1 LSNSTRNHAAQESAR
16 RTGAVSQTHVEVDV
30 MDFREKVAVVTGAS
44 SGIGKLTAI
53 TLAQA
58 GATVVATARRDNLLQ
73 EVSAACRKHTA
84 DSCHIAGD
92 LGDKAF
98 ALRLIDETVQRF
110 GRIDILVNN
119 AAVPMHRPLYEISA
133 EDAEEV
139 MRINFLSCLW
149 TSFAAIPHM
158 LVQGEANAEG
168 GVIVNVSSFAATVV
182 PTHETIYAASKGAM
196 NAFTRGLWNDL
207 AGSGIH
213 CALVIPGPIDT
224 EIWDKFE
231 DENAYSGT
239 KYPAQL
245 VADEIITSIRER
257 RFEVTVPRRNPQL
270 VTARL
275 LATLIPAVIRKGV
288 ARMNPVSPQLVR
300 DAIARARAGLRMGL
314 PRS

>member
-1 LSNSTRNHAAQESAR
+1 
-16 RTGAVSQTHVEVDV
+16 
-30 MDFREKVAVVTGAS
+30 MDFRAKVAVVTGAS
-44 SGIGKLTAI
+44 SGIGRLTALS
-53 TLAQA
+53 LAQA
-58 GATVVATARRDNLLQ
+58 GATVVATARRDSLLQ
-73 EVSAACRKHTA
+73 DVSAACREHTP
-84 DSCHIAGD
+84 DSCHITGD
-92 LGDKAF
+92 LGEQAF
-98 ALRLIDETVQRF
+98 AETLVQETVERF

-119 AAVPMHRPLYEISA
+119 AAVPMHRPIYEISA
-133 EDAEEV
+133 ADAEEV

-158 LVQGEANAEG
+158 LLQGAAGAEG

-196 NAFTRGLWNDL
+196 NGFTRGLWNDL

-231 DENAYSGT
+231 DDNAYSGP

-245 VADEIITSIRER
+245 VADEILTSIRER

-275 LATLIPAVIRKGV
+275 LATLIPSLIRKGV
-288 ARMNPVSPQLVR
+288 ARMNPVAPQVVR
-300 DAIARARAGLRMGL
+300 DALARARAGRRMGE
-314 PRS
+314 R

>member
-1 LSNSTRNHAAQESAR
+1 
-16 RTGAVSQTHVEVDV
+16 
-30 MDFREKVAVVTGAS
+30 MDFRAKVAVVTGAS
-44 SGIGKLTAI
+44 SGIGRVTAL

-58 GATVVATARRDNLLQ
+58 GATVVATARRENLLQ
-73 EVSAACRKHTA
+73 EVSAACREHTP

-92 LGDKAF
+92 LGEKAF
-98 ALRLIDETVQRF
+98 AEKLVAGTVERF

-119 AAVPMHRPLYEISA
+119 AAVPMHRPIYEISA
-133 EDAEEV
+133 EEVEEV

-158 LVQGEANAEG
+158 LVQGEASEEG

-196 NAFTRGLWNDL
+196 NGFTRGLWNDL

-224 EIWDKFE
+224 EIWDKF
-231 DENAYSGT
+231 DDDKAYSGT

-245 VADEIITSIRER
+245 VADEILLAIRER

-275 LATLIPAVIRKGV
+275 LATLIPSLIRKGV
-288 ARMNPVSPQLVR
+288 ARMNPVSPQVVSAAR
-300 DAIARARAGLRMGL
+300 VRARAGRRMGL
-314 PRS
+314 RQP

>member
-1 LSNSTRNHAAQESAR
+1 
-16 RTGAVSQTHVEVDV
+16 

-44 SGIGKLTAI
+44 SGIGRVTAV

-58 GATVVATARRDNLLQ
+58 GVTVVATARRESLLQ
-73 EVSAACRKHTA
+73 QVSAACREYTA

-98 ALRLIDETVQRF
+98 AQRLIEDTVARF

-119 AAVPMHRPLYEISA
+119 AAVPMHRPLYDISA
-133 EDAEEV
+133 EDAEDV
-139 MRINFLSCLW
+139 MRVNFLSCLW
-149 TSFAAIPHM
+149 TTFAAIPHM
-158 LVQGEANAEG
+158 LIQGEANAEG

-182 PTHETIYAASKGAM
+182 PTHETVYAASKGAM

-231 DENAYSGT
+231 DDHAYSGK

-245 VADEIITSIRER
+245 VADEILASIRER

-275 LATLIPAVIRKGV
+275 LATLIPSVIRKGV

-300 DAIARARAGLRMGL
+300 DAIARARAGLPLGSS
-314 PRS
+314 RS

>member
-1 LSNSTRNHAAQESAR
+1 
-16 RTGAVSQTHVEVDV
+16 
-30 MDFREKVAVVTGAS
+30 MDFRAKVAVVTGAS
-44 SGIGKLTAI
+44 SGIGRVTAL
-53 TLAQA
+53 TLARA
-58 GATVVATARRDNLLQ
+58 GATVVATARRESLLQ
-73 EVSAACRKHTA
+73 EVSAACCEYTP

-98 ALRLIDETVQRF
+98 AERLVEETVERF

-119 AAVPMHRPLYEISA
+119 AAVPMHRPIYEISA
-133 EDAEEV
+133 AEAEDV

-158 LVQGEANAEG
+158 LMQGEASEEG
-168 GVIVNVSSFAATVV
+168 GVIVNVSSFAATVA
-182 PTHETIYAASKGAM
+182 PTYESIYAASKGAM
-196 NAFTRGLWNDL
+196 NGFTRGLWNDL

-213 CALVIPGPIDT
+213 CVLVIPGPIDT

-231 DENAYSGT
+231 DENAYGGT

-245 VADEIITSIRER
+245 VADEILLAIAKR

-275 LATLIPAVIRKGV
+275 LATLIPALIRKGV
-288 ARMNPVSPQLVR
+288 ARMSPVAPQVVR
-300 DAIARARAGLRMGL
+300 DARARARAGRRMGEHT
-314 PRS
+314 

>member
-1 LSNSTRNHAAQESAR
+1 
-16 RTGAVSQTHVEVDV
+16 
-30 MDFREKVAVVTGAS
+30 MDFRAKVAVVTGAS
-44 SGIGKLTAI
+44 SGIGKVTAV

-58 GATVVATARRDNLLQ
+58 GATVVATARRENLLQ
-73 EVSAACRKHTA
+73 DVSAACREYSS
-84 DSCHIAGD
+84 DSCHMAGD

-98 ALRLIDETVQRF
+98 AERLVEETVARF

-133 EDAEEV
+133 ADAEDV

-149 TSFAAIPHM
+149 TTFAAIPHM
-158 LVQGEANAEG
+158 LIQGEANEEG

-231 DENAYSGT
+231 DDHAYSGR

-245 VADEIITSIRER
+245 VADEILTSIRER

-275 LATLIPAVIRKGV
+275 LATLVPSVIRKGV
-288 ARMNPVSPQLVR
+288 ARMNPVSPHRVR
-300 DAIARARAGLRMGL
+300 DAIARARAGLPMGL
-314 PRS
+314 RKP

>member
-1 LSNSTRNHAAQESAR
+1 MDL
-16 RTGAVSQTHVEVDV
+16 RT
-30 MDFREKVAVVTGAS
+30 KVAVVTGAS
-44 SGIGKLTAI
+44 SGIGRVTAV

-58 GATVVATARRDNLLQ
+58 GATVVATARRENLLQ
-73 EVSAACRKHTA
+73 DVSAACQKYSG

-92 LGDKAF
+92 LGDKIF
-98 ALRLIDETVQRF
+98 AERLIEETVERF

-119 AAVPMHRPLYEISA
+119 AAVPMHRPIYEISA
-133 EDAEEV
+133 QDAEDV
-139 MRINFLSCLW
+139 MRVNFLSCLW
-149 TSFAAIPHM
+149 TTFAAIPHM
-158 LVQGEANAEG
+158 LIQGEASEEG

-231 DENAYSGT
+231 DEHAYSGT

-245 VADEIITSIRER
+245 VADEILSAIRER

-275 LATLIPAVIRKGV
+275 LATLIPAIIRKGV
-288 ARMNPVSPQLVR
+288 ARMNPVSPQHVC
-300 DAIARARAGLRMGL
+300 DAIARARAGLPMGSR
-314 PRS
+314 RS

>member
-1 LSNSTRNHAAQESAR
+1 
-16 RTGAVSQTHVEVDV
+16 
-30 MDFREKVAVVTGAS
+30 MDFRAKVAVVTGAS
-44 SGIGKLTAI
+44 SGIGRVTAL
-53 TLAQA
+53 TLARA
-58 GATVVATARRDNLLQ
+58 GATVVATARRESLLQ
-73 EVSAACRKHTA
+73 EVSAACREHTP

-98 ALRLIDETVQRF
+98 AEKLVEETVERF

-119 AAVPMHRPLYEISA
+119 AAVPMHRPIYEISA
-133 EDAEEV
+133 EEAEEV

-149 TSFAAIPHM
+149 TTFAAIPHM
-158 LVQGEANAEG
+158 LVQGAASGEG

-196 NAFTRGLWNDL
+196 NGFTRGLWSDL

-231 DENAYSGT
+231 DANAYSGT

-245 VADEIITSIRER
+245 VADEILSAIAAR

-275 LATLIPAVIRKGV
+275 LATLIPALIRKGV
-288 ARMNPVSPQLVR
+288 ARMNPVAPQVVR
-300 DAIARARAGLRMGL
+300 DALARAREGRRMGL
-314 PRS
+314 RQR

>member
-1 LSNSTRNHAAQESAR
+1 
-16 RTGAVSQTHVEVDV
+16 
-30 MDFREKVAVVTGAS
+30 MDFRAKVAVVTGAS
-44 SGIGKLTAI
+44 SGIGRLTALS
-53 TLAQA
+53 LAQA

-73 EVSAACRKHTA
+73 EVSAACREHTL

-92 LGDKAF
+92 LGEKAF
-98 ALRLIDETVQRF
+98 AEKLVEETVERF

-119 AAVPMHRPLYEISA
+119 AAVPMHRSIYEISA
-133 EDAEEV
+133 AEAEEV
-139 MRINFLSCLW
+139 LRINFLSCLW
-149 TSFAAIPHM
+149 TSFAAIPYM
-158 LVQGEANAEG
+158 LLQSESSEEG
-168 GVIVNVSSFAATVV
+168 GVIVNVSSFAATVC

-196 NAFTRGLWNDL
+196 NSFTRGLWNDL

-231 DENAYSGT
+231 DANAYKGT

-245 VADEIITSIRER
+245 VADEILTSIRER

-275 LATLIPAVIRKGV
+275 LATLIPSLIRKGV
-288 ARMNPVSPQLVR
+288 ARMNPVAPQLVR
-300 DAIARARAGLRMGL
+300 AARVRARAGRRMGE
-314 PRS
+314 R

>member
-1 LSNSTRNHAAQESAR
+1 
-16 RTGAVSQTHVEVDV
+16 
-30 MDFREKVAVVTGAS
+30 MDFRAKVAVVTGAS
-44 SGIGKLTAI
+44 SGIGRVTAV

-58 GATVVATARRDNLLQ
+58 GATVVATARRESLLQ
-73 EVSAACRKHTA
+73 DVSAACREHTG

-92 LGDKAF
+92 LGDRAF
-98 ALRLIDETVQRF
+98 AEHLIEETVARF

-119 AAVPMHRPLYEISA
+119 AAVPMHRPLYQISA
-133 EDAEEV
+133 NDAEDV
-139 MRINFLSCLW
+139 MRVNFLSCLW
-149 TSFAAIPHM
+149 TTFAAIPHM
-158 LVQGEANAEG
+158 LVQGEANEAGG

-213 CALVIPGPIDT
+213 CVLVIPGPIDT

-231 DENAYSGT
+231 DEHAYSGT

-245 VADEIITSIRER
+245 VADEILCAIRER

-275 LATLIPAVIRKGV
+275 LATLIPAIIRKGV

-300 DAIARARAGLRMGL
+300 DAVERARAGLPMG
-314 PRS
+314 PGKPQV

>member
-1 LSNSTRNHAAQESAR
+1 
-16 RTGAVSQTHVEVDV
+16 
-30 MDFREKVAVVTGAS
+30 MDFRAKVAVVTGAS
-44 SGIGKLTAI
+44 SGIGRVTAL

-58 GATVVATARRDNLLQ
+58 GATVVATARRESLLQ
-73 EVSAACRKHTA
+73 EVSAACCEHTP
-84 DSCHIAGD
+84 DSCYIAGD

-98 ALRLIDETVQRF
+98 AERLVEETVARF

-133 EDAEEV
+133 EEAEDV

-158 LVQGEANAEG
+158 LVQGEASDVG

-196 NAFTRGLWNDL
+196 NGFTRGLWNDL

-213 CALVIPGPIDT
+213 CVLVIPGPIDT

-231 DENAYSGT
+231 DDNAYSGT
-239 KYPAQL
+239 RYPAQL
-245 VADEIITSIRER
+245 VADEILMAIHER

-275 LATLIPAVIRKGV
+275 LATLIPSLIRKGV
-288 ARMNPVSPQLVR
+288 ARMNPVAPQLVR
-300 DAIARARAGLRMGL
+300 DATARSRAGRRMGE
-314 PRS
+314 R

>member
-1 LSNSTRNHAAQESAR
+1 LLRLVQALSEDAAAQADRS
-16 RTGAVSQTHVEVDV
+16 VIV
-30 MDFREKVAVVTGAS
+30 MDFRAKVAVVTGAS
-44 SGIGKLTAI
+44 SGIGRVTAL
-53 TLAQA
+53 TLARA
-58 GATVVATARRDNLLQ
+58 GATVVATARRESLLE
-73 EVSAACRKHTA
+73 EVSAACREDTP

-92 LGDKAF
+92 LGEKAF
-98 ALRLIDETVQRF
+98 AEKLVEETVERF

-119 AAVPMHRPLYEISA
+119 AAVPMHRPIYEISA
-133 EDAEEV
+133 EEAADV

-158 LVQGEANAEG
+158 LVQGAASEEG

-196 NAFTRGLWNDL
+196 NGFTRGLWNDL

-213 CALVIPGPIDT
+213 CVLVIPGPIDT

-231 DENAYSGT
+231 DDNAYSGT

-245 VADEIITSIRER
+245 VADEILLAIAQR

-275 LATLIPAVIRKGV
+275 LATLIPALIRKGV
-288 ARMNPVSPQLVR
+288 ARMNPVAPQVVR
-300 DAIARARAGLRMGL
+300 DALARARDGRRMGEHI
-314 PRS
+314 